1 MSVQTESNY
10 VGAKLNYLI
19 LSQVLCLCLYL
30 RKIPV
35 YVFRV
40 NVNVEEQLAV
50 PESHKECL
58 ASSSKKNTTVFSSFQ
73 TLFEWQFIR
82 IRWIHLQRSL
92 NPPPLLLLP
101 SAPLVASSFGLCADG
116 WGRQTGSR
124 RGFGR
129 AAPLSGPGES
139 IPQPWPR
146 DPGCTA
152 ARPGLA
158 ALTSQPRET
167 VVQLVHSVQMAAW
180 FNIDRKSM
188 M

>member
-1 MSVQTESNY
+1 MLKQS
-10 VGAKLNYLI
+10 
-19 LSQVLCLCLYL
+19 
-30 RKIPV
+30 P
-35 YVFRV
+35 
-40 NVNVEEQLAV
+40 
-50 PESHKECL
+50 
-58 ASSSKKNTTVFSSFQ
+58 
-73 TLFEWQFIR
+73 
-82 IRWIHLQRSL
+82 RWIASCQSALWDTFVWA
-92 NPPPLLLLP
+92 PFLLPLLP

-129 AAPLSGPGES
+129 AAPLSGPEES

-167 VVQLVHSVQMAAW
+167 NTQLVQMAVW

-188 M
+188 EESGVFMDLFLSYSPVKFKPLCLPVCLPVCLCPISFYPLFLSHLLLIETYLMAALH